1 MSTVTEWA
9 SWTSGRPI
17 ADQRAA
23 NRGGEDVIPLQD
35 IILEGAGEAACL
47 IEDAQP
53 LCGQTP
59 PQRLWYLR
67 IAKTFRAGEVAS
79 IKKRKGGRK
88 QKEGRESTSEGRKP
102 ASGSF
107 RKLAVKTLG

>member
-1 MSTVTEWA
+1 M
-9 SWTSGRPI
+9 
-17 ADQRAA
+17 DQRAA